1 MTKIKFSKEYVKVW
15 GQDKATLINL
25 GTLYAESLPEDLIEY
40 DTKAKDG
47 SYYPLPKKGRLL
59 QLTFIGNKGIPF
71 CTLRRYTP
79 EKQMYYA
86 KLCNKVFD
94 VEIK

>member
-1 MTKIKFSKEYVKVW
+1 MAKIKFSKDYVKLW
-15 GQDKATLINL
+15 GQDKGTLINL
-25 GTLYAESLPEDLIEY
+25 SILHAEDLPEDLIEY
-40 DTKAKDG
+40 DTKGKDG

-79 EKQMYYA
+79 EKQLYYA
-86 KLCNKVFD
+86 KLVGKVLE
-94 VEIK
+94 VKVK

>member
-1 MTKIKFSKEYVKVW
+1 VKLW
-15 GQDKATLINL
+15 GQNKATLINL
-25 GTLYAESLPEDLIEY
+25 GILYAETLPKDLIEY

-47 SYYPLPKKGRLL
+47 SYYKLPKKGRLL

-86 KLCNKVFD
+86 RLCNKVFE
-94 VEIK
+94 VEVDGNINK